1 MATVNEEVYWSF
13 DHDIN
18 DMTSVLCPAHIIYC
32 PAATDPQQV
41 AVRLTF
47 SSIRWRACAC
57 VAPNVVT
64 CERVM
69 DRADGG
75 PLPE

>member
-1 MATVNEEVYWSF
+1 VATVNEEVYWSF

-18 DMTSVLCPAHIIYC
+18 DMTSVLCPAHIICC

-47 SSIRWRACAC
+47 SSIRWRACVC
-57 VAPNVVT
+57 ST
-64 CERVM
+64 
-69 DRADGG
+69 
-75 PLPE
+75 